1 MENNTMNV
9 ILEQKLDNCR
19 YTGLDDFTAPQELT
33 VTITLNEY
41 RDLIRRT
48 AMSDA
53 KINEANVKR
62 YEIESENEK
71 LKKEIDSLKEKIYKL
86 QNPDINNKEESV

>member
-1 MENNTMNV
+1 MDNNAMNAV
-9 ILEQKLDNCR
+9 LEQKLDNCR

-48 AMSDA
+48 AVSDA
-53 KINEANVKR
+53 KISEANTKR

-71 LKKEIDSLKEKIYKL
+71 LKKEIVSLKDKVYEL
-86 QNPDINNKEESV
+86 QNPDINNKEESI

>member
-9 ILEQKLDNCR
+9 ILEKKLDNCR
-19 YTGLDDFTAPQELT
+19 YTGLDDFTAPQELV

-41 RDLIRRT
+41 RDLIRKT

-62 YEIESENEK
+62 YEFESENRK
-71 LKKEIDSLKEKIYKL
+71 LKEEIASLKEKIYEL